1 MRYDNMGLE
10 KGDVGEIYPGG
21 LRGFLK
27 VRAPFIA
34 PSAKVPV
41 SRSKGAFVGR
51 MAYAYDPP
59 VERDVLL
66 GVVLEEKVEIGI
78 PVGPAQEFTEFH

>member
-1 MRYDNMGLE
+1 MSYDNMRLE
-10 KGDVGEIYPGG
+10 KGDVGKVYPGG
-21 LRGFLK
+21 LRGFLE

-34 PSAKVPV
+34 PSTKVPV
-41 SRSKGAFVGR
+41 SRGKGAFVGR
-51 MAYAYDPP
+51 MTYAYDPS

-66 GVVLEEKVEIGI
+66 GVVLEEKVEVGI